1 MDMKKGTY
9 KKAMYYN
16 GTTEVRKKMTHLN
29 ITFYSQ
35 RNFGLCLFSDVSLCR
50 ETIIDAHTQK
60 KNLINSPKYI
70 HVTVL

>member
-29 ITFYSQ
+29 ITLLAKKLWVVPF
-35 RNFGLCLFSDVSLCR
+35 FGCVFM
-50 ETIIDAHTQK
+50 
-60 KNLINSPKYI
+60 
-70 HVTVL
+70 